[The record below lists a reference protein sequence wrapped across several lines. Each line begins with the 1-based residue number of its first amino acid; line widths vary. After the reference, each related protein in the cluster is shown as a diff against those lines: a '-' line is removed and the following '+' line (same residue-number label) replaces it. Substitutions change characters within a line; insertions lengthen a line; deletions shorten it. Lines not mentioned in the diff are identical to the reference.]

1 LDGWLTI
8 DIIYPGESTRDSK
21 FPKLKTESSSYFLN
35 IALKANNYSYAN
47 SRFAFELYII
57 GPGKEGFSTTKSR
70 FIDDQYTPGKHQRFL
85 FIKNIFSIG
94 SFYVW
99 QLNSHDESLYSS
111 SMLWKP
117 VVYLTEDRSIED
129 NTLMQVYGMQ
139 NNVTRDEMMDRGIYL
154 SLLPQP
160 YISALNVSI
169 GAYGDGMKNEF
180 DFSKFIF
187 PIV

>member
-1 LDGWLTI
+1 
-8 DIIYPGESTRDSK
+8 
-21 FPKLKTESSSYFLN
+21 
-35 IALKANNYSYAN
+35 
-47 SRFAFELYII
+47 
-57 GPGKEGFSTTKSR
+57 
-70 FIDDQYTPGKHQRFL
+70 
-85 FIKNIFSIG
+85 
-94 SFYVW
+94 
-99 QLNSHDESLYSS
+99 
-111 SMLWKP
+111 MLWKP

-139 NNVTRDEMMDRGIYL
+139 NNVTRDEMIDRGIYL